1 MVFLVGYTVGIF
13 VVIPINLMR
22 SSKKQNRY
30 MFIFI
35 SISFIL
41 TPLDLTVPPI
51 FYCTGIVI
59 ALAAHLSRYF
69 TIHDQHTSD
78 YLCQLNDKMKETESW
93 HKLIKNLPEAIACF
107 DSEYDSLYLNRAAK
121 RIFKVKDESKMRD
134 KTETTI
140 TTSMDM
146 SK

>member
-1 MVFLVGYTVGIF
+1 
-13 VVIPINLMR
+13 MR
-22 SSKKQNRY
+22 
-30 MFIFI
+30 FIF
-35 SISFIL
+35 
-41 TPLDLTVPPI
+41 TN
-51 FYCTGIVI
+51 
-59 ALAAHLSRYF
+59 YF
-69 TIHDQHTSD
+69 KIYDQHTSD

>member
-1 MVFLVGYTVGIF
+1 MLYSLVNFTGIN
-13 VVIPINLMR
+13 PNMSDPKNQINLSM
-22 SSKKQNRY
+22 
-30 MFIFI
+30 I
-35 SISFIL
+35 
-41 TPLDLTVPPI
+41 
-51 FYCTGIVI
+51 GICYLVVC
-59 ALAAHLSRYF
+59 RYF
-69 TIHDQHTSD
+69 FIYDNHTTD
-78 YLCQLNDKMKETESW
+78 YLHQLNDKMKETESW

-107 DSEYDSLYLNRAAK
+107 DSQYDSLYLNRAAK